1 MPQIFKI
8 LEFQDSVGDT
18 MAVRLPPDGDAVIEW
33 GSQLVVREG
42 QTALFLKDGQLAAAF
57 NPGRYT
63 LTTQNI
69 PVLTKFVTGL
79 VFGSGNTPFKA
90 EVFFVGRHLF
100 RDLRWGTPEPIYIPD
115 PVMQQI
121 SIRAHGRFAVQVSD
135 PAIFVTRMLGTRGQ
149 LKTADLETYL
159 REQYLVSALTDGI
172 ASLGRPMAEIARYYR
187 ELGQGVKGLLATEFA
202 TLGLELTDLSVNAVT
217 PTEDI
222 AGMIADS
229 AKITSQGFAK
239 ARATQFDLEARAAG
253 AAALQSAGTSYRDV
267 GTTDA
272 LKIMAEKGGGGAGGD
287 GSGGAMGAGMQLG
300 VTMATA
306 QMMRDAL
313 LPQGATG
320 PAIAAS
326 GSSPVAATTPVA
338 AISSTEAVARIKQL
352 KELLDMGAI
361 TQGEFD
367 TKKAEL
373 LKMV

>member
-8 LEFQDSVGDT
+8 LEFQDPAGDV

-121 SIRAHGRFAVQVSD
+121 PIRGHGRFAVQVAD
-135 PAIFVTRMLGTRGQ
+135 PAIFVIRMLGTRGI
-149 LKTADLETYL
+149 LRTADLEAYL

-187 ELGQGVKGLLATEFA
+187 ELGQGVKSLLASEFA
-202 TLGLELTDLSVNAVT
+202 AIGLELAELSVNSVT
-217 PTEDI
+217 PTEDV
-222 AGMIADS
+222 AGMISDTAR
-229 AKITSQGFAK
+229 ITSQGFAK
-239 ARATQFDLEARAAG
+239 ARATQFELEAKAAG
-253 AAALQSAGTSYRDV
+253 AAALQSAGTTYKDV

-272 LKIMAEKGGGGAGGD
+272 IKTMAEKGGGGGGEAGG
-287 GSGGAMGAGMQLG
+287 GGLAAGMQLG
-300 VTMATA
+300 TTLAAA

-313 LPQGATG
+313 QPQ
-320 PAIAAS
+320 
-326 GSSPVAATTPVA
+326 SPVAPVVGTPVTLPPPA
-338 AISSTEAVARIKQL
+338 AISSAEAVSRLKQL

-361 TQGEFD
+361 TQAEFEA
-367 TKKAEL
+367 KKAEL
-373 LKMV
+373 LKLM

>member
-8 LEFQDSVGDT
+8 LEFQDPTGDT

-121 SIRAHGRFAVQVSD
+121 PVRANGRFAVQVAE
-135 PAIFVTRMLGTRGQ
+135 PALFVTRMLGTRGQ
-149 LKTADLETYL
+149 LRTSDLEAFL

-187 ELGQGVKGLLATEFA
+187 ELGQGVKGLLSAEFA
-202 TLGLELTDLSVNAVT
+202 TLGLELTDLSVNSVT
-217 PTEDI
+217 PTEDV
-222 AGMIADS
+222 AGMISDTAR
-229 AKITSQGFAK
+229 ITSQGFAK
-239 ARATQFDLEARAAG
+239 ARATQFELEAKAAG
-253 AAALQSAGTSYRDV
+253 AAAMSAAGTSYRDI

-272 LKIMAEKGGGGAGGD
+272 LKTMAEQGGSDASAGGGAL
-287 GSGGAMGAGMQLG
+287 GAGMQFGASL
-300 VTMATA
+300 AAA
-306 QMMRDAL
+306 QLMRDAL
-313 LPQGATG
+313 MPQQPTSVTG
-320 PAIAAS
+320 TPAISPPAPTPAAA
-326 GSSPVAATTPVA
+326 P
-338 AISSTEAVARIKQL
+338 ISSTDAVARIKQL

-361 TQGEFD
+361 TQADFD
-367 TKKAEL
+367 AKKAEL

>member
-8 LEFQDSVGDT
+8 LEYQDAVGDT

-121 SIRAHGRFAVQVSD
+121 SIRAHGRFAVQVAD
-135 PAIFVTRMLGTRGQ
+135 PAIFVAKMLGTRGQ
-149 LKTADLETYL
+149 LKTTDLETFL

-187 ELGQGVKGLLATEFA
+187 ELGQGVKGLLAAEFA
-202 TLGLELTDLSVNAVT
+202 AMGLELTDLSVNAVT
-217 PTEDI
+217 PTEDV

-239 ARATQFDLEARAAG
+239 ARATQFDLEAKAAG
-253 AAALQSAGTSYRDV
+253 AAALNSAGTTYRDV

-272 LKIMAEKGGGGAGGD
+272 LKTMAENGGGAGSDVGGG
-287 GSGGAMGAGMQLG
+287 GSGALGAGMQFGASL
-300 VTMATA
+300 AAA
-306 QMMRDAL
+306 QMMRDTL
-313 LPQGATG
+313 MPQSSST
-320 PAIAAS
+320 PASPVIAAG
-326 GSSPVAATTPVA
+326 GSPPAPAV
-338 AISSTEAVARIKQL
+338 SSADAVARIKQL
-352 KELLDMGAI
+352 KELLDIGAI
-361 TQGEFD
+361 TQTEFD
-367 TKKAEL
+367 AKKAEL

>member
-8 LEFQDSVGDT
+8 LEFQDPTGDT

-100 RDLRWGTPEPIYIPD
+100 HDLRWGTPEPIYIPD

-121 SIRAHGRFAVQVSD
+121 SIRAHGRFAVQVSE
-135 PAIFVTRMLGTRGQ
+135 PALFVTKMLGTRGV
-149 LKTADLETYL
+149 LKTTDLETFL

-187 ELGQGVKGLLATEFA
+187 ELGQGVKGLLSSEFA
-202 TLGLELTDLSVNAVT
+202 AMGLELTDLSVNSVT
-217 PTEDI
+217 PTEDV
-222 AGMIADS
+222 AGMISDT

-239 ARATQFDLEARAAG
+239 ARATQFELEAKAAG
-253 AAALQSAGTSYRDV
+253 AAAMSAAGTSYRDI

-272 LKIMAEKGGGGAGGD
+272 LKTMAEKGGGGDASAGG
-287 GSGGAMGAGMQLG
+287 GALGAGMQFGASL
-300 VTMATA
+300 AAA
-306 QMMRDAL
+306 QLMRDAL
-313 LPQGATG
+313 IPQQ
-320 PAIAAS
+320 S
-326 GSSPVAATTPVA
+326 TPVSGTPAVAPPTPA
-338 AISSTEAVARIKQL
+338 AAPVSSADAVARIKQL

-361 TQGEFD
+361 TQAEFD
-367 TKKAEL
+367 AKKSEL